1 MKHEF
6 QNDHAAQ
13 IPHDLAILP
22 LRNSVAYPFSVLP
35 LLVGVPRSVKLVE
48 EAMAGEGIIG
58 LVASRD
64 GSVEEPQPGCI
75 PVDAK
80 FAFVTRQPLRVDFED
95 VQ

>member
-13 IPHDLAILP
+13 IPLDLAILP

-64 GSVEEPQPGCI
+64 GSVEEPQPG
-75 PVDAK
+75 
-80 FAFVTRQPLRVDFED
+80 
-95 VQ
+95 